1 MIVTLRKFLEI
12 APDII
17 CPDICIVHLE
27 YEHEDWGTDTK
38 KLFNPLKNINK
49 LDDYLDY
56 EIVNFHQEYFYGELD
71 AQYITLREVK

>member
-27 YEHEDWGTDTK
+27 YEHEDWGQIQ
-38 KLFNPLKNINK
+38 NNYSI
-49 LDDYLDY
+49 
-56 EIVNFHQEYFYGELD
+56 H
-71 AQYITLREVK
+71 

>member
-17 CPDICIVHLE
+17 CPYICIVHLE

-38 KLFNPLKNINK
+38 QLFNPLKILINLMIILIMKLLVFIKNIFMES
-49 LDDYLDY
+49 LTRSML
-56 EIVNFHQEYFYGELD
+56 H
-71 AQYITLREVK
+71 